1 MSTTAAAPANAV
13 ARAERTALCD
23 LLLETG
29 PDAPT
34 LCAGWTTRDLAAHL
48 VIREGRPDAAMG
60 IVVKQL
66 AGWTEKVQAGAA
78 QRPYPDLV
86 ATVRSGPPRWS
97 MMSIA
102 SVDAQ
107 SNTIEYF
114 IHHEDVR
121 RGGEQWEPREL
132 DAATTADLWERL
144 SKAGKF
150 FTRRSTVGVV
160 VAPTDG
166 PGAGTEP
173 RIKDGDRSVTL
184 RGPVGEVV
192 MAIYGRVTRGL
203 EIEGDP
209 ADVEAFL
216 SYPR

>member
-1 MSTTAAAPANAV
+1 MATTDAPATNAV
-13 ARAERTALCD
+13 SRAERTALCD

-78 QRPYPDLV
+78 QRPYADLIS
-86 ATVRSGPPRWS
+86 TVRSGPPRWS
-97 MMSIA
+97 MMAIP

-132 DAATTADLWERL
+132 DEATATDLWERV

-166 PGAGTEP
+166 PGAGSEL
-173 RIKDGDRSVTL
+173 RIKDGDTSVTL
-184 RGPVGEVV
+184 RGPVGEIV

-203 EIEGDP
+203 EIEGAP

-216 SYPR
+216 TYPR

>member
-1 MSTTAAAPANAV
+1 MASTDAPPANAV
-13 ARAERTALCD
+13 ARAERAALCD

-48 VIREGRPDAAMG
+48 VVREGRPDAAMG
-60 IVVKQL
+60 IVLKPL
-66 AGWTEKVQAGAA
+66 AGWTEKVQSDAA
-78 QRPYPDLV
+78 KRDYADLV
-86 ATVRSGPPRWS
+86 STVRSGPPRWS
-97 MMSIA
+97 MMALS

-132 DAATTADLWERL
+132 DEATTAELWTRVA
-144 SKAGKF
+144 KAGKF
-150 FTRRSTVGVV
+150 FVRRSPIGVV
-160 VAPTDG
+160 VAPSDG
-166 PGAGTEP
+166 PAAGTEL

-184 RGPVGEVV
+184 RGPVGEIV
-192 MAIYGRVTRGL
+192 MAMYGRVTSGL
-203 EIEGDP
+203 EIEGAE
-209 ADVEAFL
+209 ADAEAFR
-216 SYPR
+216 SFPR

>member
-1 MSTTAAAPANAV
+1 
-13 ARAERTALCD
+13 
-23 LLLETG
+23 
-29 PDAPT
+29 
-34 LCAGWTTRDLAAHL
+34 
-48 VIREGRPDAAMG
+48 
-60 IVVKQL
+60 
-66 AGWTEKVQAGAA
+66 
-78 QRPYPDLV
+78 
-86 ATVRSGPPRWS
+86 
-97 MMSIA
+97 MMAIP

-132 DAATTADLWERL
+132 DAATTADLWERV

-150 FTRRSTVGVV
+150 FTRRSPVGVV

-166 PGAGTEP
+166 PGAGTEL

-184 RGPVGEVV
+184 RGPVGEIV

-203 EIEGDP
+203 EIEGAQ
-209 ADVEAFL
+209 ADVDGVPRLLPL
-216 SYPR
+216 SRAPRVDRSARVPAAHRVGSGWDGRHWLRSAGHRS